1 MARQQPPPGP
11 LLKEGVHWAN
21 GLAEERGRSGGRM
34 TNLWLPV
41 LALWQREIVRFV
53 RQRSRVTGALAQPLV
68 FWLLLGGGL
77 NASFRPAGA
86 GAGTSYV
93 EYFYPGT
100 IVLVLLFTAIFATIS
115 TVEDRREGFLQ
126 GVLVAPVPRWGI
138 VLGQVLGGTSLAVV
152 QGGLFLLMAP
162 LLGIWLSLASVLAT
176 MAVMIIVALAL
187 TSLGL
192 IIAWRMES
200 TQGFHAIMN
209 LILIPIWL
217 LSGAFFPATG
227 APVLL
232 RWLMAIN
239 PLTYGMAAL
248 RRCLYLR
255 SPGAVGAVPA
265 LAPALAIS
273 IAFCV
278 LAFFAA
284 ARTAKRGAA

>member
-1 MARQQPPPGP
+1 
-11 LLKEGVHWAN
+11 
-21 GLAEERGRSGGRM
+21 M
-34 TNLWLPV
+34 TTLWLPV
-41 LALWQREIVRFV
+41 FALWQREIVRFV

-86 GAGTSYV
+86 APGINYV
-93 EYFYPGT
+93 QYFYPGT
-100 IVLVLLFTAIFATIS
+100 MVLVLLFTAIFATIS

-138 VLGQVLGGTSLAVV
+138 VLGQVLGGTSLAVL

-162 LLGIWLSLASVLAT
+162 LLGIRLSLASVFAT
-176 MAVMIIVALAL
+176 MAVMTIVALAL

-227 APVLL
+227 APALL
-232 RWLMAIN
+232 RWLMVIN

-248 RRCLYLR
+248 RRCLYLGT
-255 SPGAVGAVPA
+255 PAAAGAVAP

-278 LAFFAA
+278 LAFVAA
-284 ARTAKRGAA
+284 ARTAKRRAV